1 VLSLDAQ
8 NRGVV
13 YAGDYKRVVTRACTT
28 PHDSTRNNTAIL
40 TFDFNLYDEILSY
53 YTVLHI
59 LQIQMCFYN
68 LLLRQVCSS
77 AH

>member
-1 VLSLDAQ
+1 MHRIMVLYML
-8 NRGVV
+8 VV
-13 YAGDYKRVVTRACTT
+13 ISCNM
-28 PHDSTRNNTAIL
+28 NNAAIL
-40 TFDFNLYDEILSY
+40 TFGFNLYDKIISY

-68 LLLRQVCSS
+68 LLLRQACSL